1 MAVFLSIERQNYF
14 YALVLSNCDVA
25 LDIQSG
31 SSFHFIFV
39 DGKVQC
45 RQIPDFRSN
54 QEEADSKIVR
64 HAIAVHKS
72 DPIVLIV
79 VKAHD
84 RDPSVI

>member
-1 MAVFLSIERQNYF
+1 M
-14 YALVLSNCDVA
+14 A

-64 HAIAVHKS
+64 HAIAADKS
-72 DPIVLIV
+72 NRIVLIV

-84 RDPSVI
+84 TDIAVILI